1 MENIWTSL
9 PVALTFFVLLV
20 YLIYYLGGKIS
31 ARSVDLPNKHQ
42 PYSCGEDLG
51 PPRARLGY
59 QAFFHL
65 ALLFGILHLAAL
77 VLSTLP
83 AEGASHRLAAAYLA
97 GAAISVWVLT
107 GWEGRRV

>member
-1 MENIWTSL
+1 MQSIWTSP

-20 YLIYYLGGKIS
+20 YLIYYLGGRIS
-31 ARSVDLPNKHQ
+31 ARSDEQPNKHQ
-42 PYSCGEDLG
+42 PYACGEDLG

-59 QAFFHL
+59 HAFFHL

-77 VLSTLP
+77 VISTLP
-83 AEGASHRLAAAYLA
+83 AGGASHRLAAAYLA

-107 GWEGRRV
+107 GGEGRRV